1 MQYILQIVHGV
12 QEMMQF
18 FIICNKTVLQMTKYH
33 KKQRTTIR
41 MRCMLIDAI
50 IISAADPNTLLLHRS
65 TDTA

>member
-12 QEMMQF
+12 QEMMQYF
-18 FIICNKTVLQMTKYH
+18 VICIKIMIQMTKYH

-50 IISAADPNTLLLHRS
+50 ITSAVDPNTLLLHRS

>member
-12 QEMMQF
+12 QEMMQYF
-18 FIICNKTVLQMTKYH
+18 VICIKIMIQMTKCH

>member
-12 QEMMQF
+12 QEMMQYF
-18 FIICNKTVLQMTKYH
+18 VICIKIMIQMTKYH

-50 IISAADPNTLLLHRS
+50 ITSAVDPNTLLI
-65 TDTA
+65 TIF